1 MMLSLRPYIL
11 IMILAISNAKL
22 THSQSFHPPIENYTP
37 KEYGIENTP
46 ENWDIIQDDRGIIYS
61 AVGNNILEYDG
72 NHWRTIPVKKGRYTV
87 SLAKSKDGIIY
98 VGAQQDFGYL
108 KADNEGKM
116 AFHSLS
122 TLLPDDLVF
131 STIWKVE
138 CIDNMVY
145 FQSEEFIFTYD
156 GDKIK
161 TIKPETSFHILFNV
175 KGNIYVRQREM
186 GLYQLKGE
194 QLDYCKGTD
203 TLANQGVF
211 AMIPNQKN
219 ILLFTRDVGIWNYNP
234 QAGILSKKETKNEIE
249 LNNSA
254 ILGGVLLSDGN
265 IALNTIE
272 SGVIIVD
279 IHGNIIQ
286 HINKSTGIR
295 VNDVK
300 SIYEDRENNLW
311 LALNNGISKINYN
324 SPLSFYSEDSGLEGS
339 VQAIAHYNNRLIIG
353 TSSGLFIHQ
362 EANNSKEFIQH
373 PVIHSQVWDF
383 LHLNG
388 QLLIGAGDGL
398 YALSGRNADTV
409 NLLYQV
415 NVNAIAHFEQ
425 SNEILLAGSQ
435 GILILNALSFEDV
448 DYSAIPISG
457 ITGKAFN
464 PVPKFSESE
473 LWIGTN
479 AMGLIRV
486 QINDGFYEY
495 TMYQGEEDGLDNQW
509 VEPFVIGDSVVFGN
523 PEGLNSFRDEHY
535 LIPADE
541 TIENYP
547 NVKGMFD
554 TYKLNGEKIE
564 LPVRELIDAKNR
576 IWACVDERIMFFD
589 KNDNFKHIRRPFWGI
604 NFGRI
609 NQFFQDEDDKLW
621 IGTADGLIRY
631 MSDDKKD
638 YAIPFYT
645 IIRNV
650 TIGKD
655 ILNYFGGHGIQPHG
669 DGNYEIDYK
678 NNSISFSFSAP
689 YFDDEHDIEF
699 SYILEGQDSEWSEWN
714 KNTKIDFSSLREG
727 DYVFKVKARN
737 IYNQESKEAVVRF
750 SISPPWYRTTWAYI
764 LYLLILIV
772 LILIMIRISSLRLKR
787 KNEHLEALVTERTK
801 EIASKNTEL
810 QKQKD
815 EIQHQ
820 QTEIM
825 DSINYAQRIQE
836 AILPVEKEMKNA
848 FKDSFVL
855 FLPKD
860 IVSGDF
866 YWFAQVDDKSVV
878 VCADCTGHGVPGAF
892 MSMIGSDKLNQFVK
906 EKKITQP
913 GLILS
918 EVNQGIKSSL
928 KQIDDNSSTK
938 DGMDAAIVTF
948 DSSRNVLQYAGANRA
963 LWLLRN
969 GELIE
974 TKATKAAVG
983 GFTSDDQVFDLNE
996 IEILDGDSIYL
1007 STDGY
1012 ADQFGGPKGKKL
1024 KVKIMKQM
1032 ILDNHHL
1039 PMKDQQE
1046 VYHKALIDWMGDI
1059 EQVDDVCV
1067 IGLKF

>member
-1 MMLSLRPYIL
+1 MCITESLR
-11 IMILAISNAKL
+11 
-22 THSQSFHPPIENYTP
+22 SQSFHPPIENYTP

-61 AVGNNILEYDG
+61 AVGNNVLEYDG
-72 NHWRTIPVKKGRYTV
+72 THWRSIPVVKGRYTV
-87 SLAKSKDGIIY
+87 SLAKSKKGIIY

-108 KADNEGKM
+108 EPDKEGKM
-116 AFHSLS
+116 MYHSLIS
-122 TLLPDDLVF
+122 KLSDETVF
-131 STIWKVE
+131 STIWKVS
-138 CIDNMVY
+138 CIDEKVY
-145 FQSEEFIFTYD
+145 FQSEEAIFVYD
-156 GDKIK
+156 GTSIK
-161 TIKPETSFHILFNV
+161 TIKPSTSFHILFNV
-175 KGNIYVRQREM
+175 EGQLFVRQREK
-186 GLYQLKGE
+186 GLYLINGE
-194 QLDYCKGTD
+194 QLEFCKGTD

-211 AMIPNQKN
+211 AMIPNKKG
-219 ILLFTRDVGIWNYNP
+219 ILLFTREMGLWNYQTESNHLTKI
-234 QAGILSKKETKNEIE
+234 ATTDEAELSNA
-249 LNNSA
+249 A
-254 ILGGVLLSDGN
+254 ILGGELLSDGL

-272 SGVIIVD
+272 SGVLIVNHAGE
-279 IHGNIIQ
+279 IKQ
-286 HINKSTGIR
+286 RINKSTGIR

-300 SIYEDRENNLW
+300 SIFEDRENNLW

-324 SPLSFYSEDSGLEGS
+324 SPLSFYSEESGLEGS
-339 VQAIAHYNNRLIIG
+339 VQSITHYHKHLIVG

-362 EANNSKEFIQH
+362 ESANSKEFIQH
-373 PVIHSQVWDF
+373 PAIHSQVWDF
-383 LHLNG
+383 FQLNG
-388 QLLIGAGDGL
+388 KLLIGAGDGL
-398 YALSGRNADTV
+398 YALSGSNADSIQ
-409 NLLYQV
+409 LIYQV
-415 NVNAIAHFEQ
+415 NVNAIAHFKE

-435 GILILNALSFEDV
+435 GILILNADNFAEV

-464 PVPKFSESE
+464 PSPKFSDSE

-486 QINDGFYEY
+486 QSKNGFYDY

-509 VEPFVIGDSVVFGN
+509 VEPFVIGDSIVFGN

-535 LIPADE
+535 LIPPGE
-541 TIENYP
+541 SIESYAS
-547 NVKGMFD
+547 VKGMFD
-554 TYKLNGEKIE
+554 TYKLNGEKIDF
-564 LPVRELIDAKNR
+564 PVRELIDSKTR
-576 IWACVDERIMFFD
+576 IWACVDERIMYFD
-589 KNDNFKHIRRPFWGI
+589 KSNNFQHVRRPFWGI

-609 NQFFQDEDDKLW
+609 NQFFQNEDDKLW

-631 MSDDKKD
+631 LSDDKKD

-655 ILNYFGGHGIQPHG
+655 VLNYFGGHGTQPQDEG
-669 DGNYEIDYK
+669 QYKIDYK
-678 NNSISFSFSAP
+678 HNSISFSFSAP

-699 SYILEGQDSEWSEWN
+699 SYLLEGQESEWSEWN

-727 DYVFKVKARN
+727 DYVFRVKARN

-750 SISPPWYRTTWAYI
+750 TIHPPWYRTTWAYVI
-764 LYLLILIV
+764 YILILII
-772 LILIMIRISSLRLKR
+772 LILIMVRISSLRLKR
-787 KNEHLEALVTERTK
+787 KNEHLETLVTERTK

-836 AILPVEKEMKNA
+836 AILPVDQEMKNA

-866 YWFAQVDDKSVV
+866 YWFAQVDNKSVV

-906 EKKITQP
+906 EKKITEP

-948 DSSRNVLQYAGANRA
+948 DKSNNTLQYAGANRA
-963 LWLLRN
+963 LWLVRN

-983 GFTSDDQVFDLNE
+983 GFTADDQVFELNE
-996 IEILDGDSIYL
+996 LTIQDGDSIYL

-1024 KVKIMKQM
+1024 KVKIMKQL
-1032 ILDNHHL
+1032 ILDNHQL
-1039 PMKDQQE
+1039 PMIEQQE
-1046 VYHKALIDWMGDI
+1046 IYHKALIDWMGEI